1 MQNAGISQIMGDH
14 ILPCEPP
21 YPGGPARFSPQSGDW
36 ELMRKGGTTVP
47 NEDYSFKA
55 FSAHQFFRQVNT
67 WLLDRARLDAASQ
80 VVDVACGS
88 GLVTELIRE
97 RLRGARD
104 AMIVALDV
112 SAAALKDARARMA
125 GMAGAAVEFV
135 EGKAEELSTIVRTK
149 MDTVVFCNG
158 IHYVEDKR
166 LLLRE
171 VHETLRPGGTFAFNT
186 AFFDGAELPDTLPFY
201 RRWMIKSLRLL
212 KSRYGMSPDRTKVEA
227 RRQLT
232 PEQYVDALQAEGFA
246 VQVRELVPATLPEDG
261 WLDIS
266 RFADFAQGALPG
278 IPIAQATEVLCDAIR
293 ETFAEMQLSGVSRN
307 WLSIVAARA

>member
-1 MQNAGISQIMGDH
+1 MPTQ
-14 ILPCEPP
+14 
-21 YPGGPARFSPQSGDW
+21 
-36 ELMRKGGTTVP
+36 
-47 NEDYSFKA
+47 DYSFKA
-55 FSAHQFFRQVNT
+55 FSAHAFFRQVHT
-67 WLLDRARLDAASQ
+67 WLVDRAGLDRASS

-97 RLRGARD
+97 RIRGARD

-112 SAAALKDARARMA
+112 SSSALKDARARMA

-135 EGKAEELSTIVRTK
+135 EGKAEELSTLVRTK
-149 MDTVVFCNG
+149 VDTVVFCNG

-166 LLLRE
+166 LVLHE

-186 AFFDGAELPDTLPFY
+186 AFFDGAELPETLPFY

-212 KSRYGMSPDRTKVEA
+212 KSRYGVSPDRTKVEA

-232 PEQYVDALQAEGFA
+232 AEQYVEALRAEGFA
-246 VQVRELVPATLPEDG
+246 VRVQELVPATLSQDG

-266 RFADFAQGALPG
+266 RFADFAQGTLPG
-278 IPIAQATEVLCDAIR
+278 IPVAQATEVLCDAIR
-293 ETFAEMQLSGVSRN
+293 DTFAEMQLSGVARN